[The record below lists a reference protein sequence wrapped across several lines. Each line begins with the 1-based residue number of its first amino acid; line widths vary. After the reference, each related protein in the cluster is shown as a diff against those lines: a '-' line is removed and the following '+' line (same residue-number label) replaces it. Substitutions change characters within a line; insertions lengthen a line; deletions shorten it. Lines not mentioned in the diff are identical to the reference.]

1 MVAKTPQGP
10 PSCCTRPIDVSGS
23 GLNLQDFRHVLA
35 NKMKTFEASER
46 LLAIGTH
53 LNKFTYC
60 MIQSQNAKRRQELT
74 CMIFQ

>member
-23 GLNLQDFRHVLA
+23 RLNLQDFRHILA
-35 NKMKTFEASER
+35 NNKKQTYEASTR
-46 LLAIGTH
+46 LLTVGTH

-60 MIQSQNAKRRQELT
+60 KNIQSQIQEEDKN
-74 CMIFQ
+74 